1 LRRDE
6 IATKNTMLQTIEGVY
21 MHLILLGPPGGGKG
35 TQAATIM
42 ENYSIPQISTGDM
55 LRAERDSGSE
65 LGSRVNEVMM
75 RGELVSDDL
84 ILEIVDSR
92 LNKDDCKPGFI
103 LDGFPRTIPQADGLK
118 KLLEKHGIADIKAIN
133 LSVPDEELVS
143 RLLERK
149 RADDTEETIKNRL
162 VVYRENTEPL
172 IEYYR
177 NEGVLHSVNGLQSIN
192 DVAADISAILESK

>member
-1 LRRDE
+1 
-6 IATKNTMLQTIEGVY
+6 

-35 TQAATIM
+35 TQAAQIV
-42 ENYSIPQISTGDM
+42 EKYGIPQISTGDM

-65 LGSRVNEVMM
+65 LGQRANEVMM
-75 RGELVSDDL
+75 RGELVSDEL
-84 ILEIVDSR
+84 ILEIVDAR
-92 LNKDDCKPGFI
+92 LQKPDCAKGFI

-118 KLLEKHGIADIKAIN
+118 GLLEKHNVTDLKTISLDM
-133 LSVPDEELVS
+133 PDEELIS

-172 IEYYR
+172 IDYYR
-177 NEGVLHSVNGLQSIN
+177 NEGVLPGVNGLQSIEA
-192 DVAADISAILESK
+192 VSADIFAILDT

>member
-1 LRRDE
+1 
-6 IATKNTMLQTIEGVY
+6 

-92 LNKDDCKPGFI
+92 LNKDDCKRGFI

-118 KLLEKHGIADIKAIN
+118 KLLEKHGITNIKAIN
-133 LSVPDEELVS
+133 LSVPDEELIS

-177 NEGVLHSVNGLQSIN
+177 NEGVLHSVNGLQSIH